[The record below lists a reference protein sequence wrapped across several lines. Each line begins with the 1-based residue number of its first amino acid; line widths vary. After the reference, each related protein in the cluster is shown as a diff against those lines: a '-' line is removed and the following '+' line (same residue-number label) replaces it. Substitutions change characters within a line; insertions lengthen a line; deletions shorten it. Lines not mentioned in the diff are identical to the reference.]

1 MDRGRLEDKT
11 DKRRTSEEEQIAVEL
26 FASDMRRKLRKNS
39 HKKSWK
45 DPEVSVWYLFDR
57 LEEEVKELKEAI
69 IAGVDEFALI
79 DECADV
85 GNMAMMIADKV
96 RNEPDR

>member
-26 FASDMRRKLRKNS
+26 FAADMRRKLRKNS

-45 DPEVSVWYLFDR
+45 DPDVSVWYLFDR
-57 LEEEVKELKEAI
+57 LEEEVKELKEALRKGLPETEI
-69 IAGVDEFALI
+69 I

-96 RNEPDR
+96 RNVPDR